1 MMFKALLKKQF
12 SELLYSYIK
21 RGVGAAKPGAKSNG
35 NKGKLILFAILMLYV
50 AGVFAVVFYN
60 VMKELCPT
68 LCAFGLRW
76 LYFALAGMLA
86 TAFAIIGSIFLVQY
100 QLYEAKDND
109 LLLSMP
115 IPTSYVMLV
124 RLLALYVQNFLFEA
138 LIFVPA
144 IVAYVQYG
152 PIHTTAAIL
161 NCVLLLLLMPLFS
174 LALTCVIGW
183 LVALLSSRMRHRN
196 FAVIVFS
203 LAFIGGYFYIYTQY
217 SVFLKKILENSEIIG
232 QKIKTLFYP
241 FYALGNAGTGNFGA
255 LLLFALIT
263 AAVATLVFLLLKS
276 NFIRLATAKP
286 NEKKAVYKEKTARVA
301 SADGALLKR
310 EALHLVKSPVYFL
323 NGALGSMAMLLG
335 SIALF
340 WKRHGLLSFLPA
352 LFPEDPAYAGVA
364 ELVTVLLVCF
374 VSSMNSITAP
384 SISLEGKSIWVAQSL
399 PIPAEKVLLAK
410 LRLHLL
416 VSIPAAL
423 LFTGVFAMLLGSTG
437 KMLAL
442 MFITPVLFILFCGL
456 VGLTCNLKMPNLKW
470 NNEAYAIKQSFSV
483 LVAILAI
490 IAVLG
495 VFILAIRFLLDPL
508 TAYEL
513 LLIFNAVTVAAS
525 LVLMQW
531 IRTRGAKIF
540 STLS

>member
-1 MMFKALLKKQF
+1 MMLKALLKKQF
-12 SELLYSYIK
+12 SELLHSYMK
-21 RGVGAAKPGAKSNG
+21 RGGADAKASGKNS
-35 NKGKLILFAILMLYV
+35 KGKLILFSVLMLYV
-50 AGVFAVVFYN
+50 VGVFVVIFYN
-60 VMKELCPT
+60 IMKELCPT

-86 TAFAIIGSIFLVQY
+86 TALAIIGSIFLVQY

-115 IPTSYVMLV
+115 IPTSYIMFT
-124 RLLALYVQNFLFEA
+124 RLFSLYVQNFLFEA
-138 LIFVPA
+138 LVFVPA
-144 IVAYVQYG
+144 VVAYVQHG
-152 PIHTTAAIL
+152 QIHTTGAIL

-174 LALTCVIGW
+174 LALTCVLGW

-196 FAVIVFS
+196 LAVVVFS

-232 QKIKTLFYP
+232 QKVKTLFYP

-263 AAVATLVFLLLKS
+263 AAVAVLVFLLLKV
-276 NFIRLATAKP
+276 NFVKLATRKP
-286 NEKKAVYKEKTARVA
+286 NEKKAVYKEKTARA
-301 SADGALLKR
+301 SSADGALLKR
-310 EALHLVKSPVYFL
+310 EALHLVKSPVYLL

-340 WKRHGLLSFLPA
+340 WKRNGLLSFLPA

-364 ELVTVLLVCF
+364 ELVTVILVCF
-374 VSSMNSITAP
+374 VSSMNAITAP
-384 SISLEGKSIWVAQSL
+384 SISLEGKSIWITQSL

-416 VSIPAAL
+416 ISVPAAL
-423 LFTGVFAMLLGSTG
+423 LFAGVFAMLLGSTG

-442 MFITPVLFILFCGL
+442 MFLTPVLFILFCGL

-483 LVAILAI
+483 LMAIFI
-490 IAVLG
+490 VIAVLALL
-495 VFILAIRFLLDPL
+495 ILAVRFLLDPL

-513 LLIFNAVTVAAS
+513 LLIFNAVTVAVS
-525 LVLMQW
+525 LVLYQW
-531 IRTRGAKIF
+531 LRTRGAKIF